1 MPCSPACLLV
11 SLLAVAVP
19 AQDPQRSGETPPP
32 VPPSQQQQQQ
42 EPAKGKDT
50 APAVDGKAQQPVPPQ
65 QRPRPAEAKA
75 LLAGFARMPGLEA
88 TYTEEKRLALLAM
101 PLQSKG
107 RILFLPPG
115 YLLRQVEAP
124 EPATLRITP
133 DELLVE
139 DRDRKEAIDLR
150 RSDALRVFVT
160 SLVQVFAG
168 DETALQKAFTVTYT
182 PDPKVERL
190 WTLELLPKGEQL
202 QRMMRSLTLRGEG
215 EAVTVIE
222 VVDPNGDRT
231 TTRIVTADVARR
243 FTGDEQKRWFGIE
256 PR

>member
-1 MPCSPACLLV
+1 MPCSLACLLV
-11 SLLAVAVP
+11 SLLTAVAWV
-19 AQDPQRSGETPPP
+19 QDPQRSGGTPPP
-32 VPPSQQQQQQ
+32 VPQQQQ
-42 EPAKGKDT
+42 EPAKEKGAT
-50 APAVDGKAQQPVPPQ
+50 TPADGKAQQPVPPQ
-65 QRPRPAEAKA
+65 QRARPADAKA
-75 LLAGFARMPGLEA
+75 LLAAFARMPGLEA
-88 TYTEEKRLALLAM
+88 GYTEEKRLALLAL
-101 PLQSKG
+101 PLQSRG

-115 YLLRQVEAP
+115 HLFRQVEAP

-133 DELLVE
+133 DELVVE

-150 RSDALRVFVT
+150 RSDTMRVFVT

-168 DETALQKAFTVTYT
+168 DEAALQKAFTVTYT
-182 PDPKVERL
+182 PDPKAERP

-243 FTGDEQKRWFGIE
+243 FDADEKKRWFGIE

>member
-1 MPCSPACLLV
+1 MPCSPVCLLV
-11 SLLAVAVP
+11 SLLAVAVA
-19 AQDPQRSGETPPP
+19 AQDPVRPGDAPPQQ
-32 VPPSQQQQQQ
+32 PPKAEAAPQPAPGKGQ
-42 EPAKGKDT
+42 EPA
-50 APAVDGKAQQPVPPQ
+50 PVPPQ
-65 QRPRPAEAKA
+65 QRPRPADAKA

-88 TYTEEKRLALLAM
+88 TYTEEKRLALLAL

-133 DELLVE
+133 DELVVQ

-150 RSDALRVFVT
+150 RSDTLRVFVT

-168 DETALQKAFTVTYT
+168 DEAALQKAFTVTYT
-182 PDPKVERL
+182 PDPKAERM

-202 QRMMRSLTLRGEG
+202 QRMMQRLTLRGEG
-215 EAVTVIE
+215 DAVTVIE

-243 FTGDEQKRWFGIE
+243 FDADEKKRWFGIE